1 MWLAPDEAGFTQG
14 EILFEQ
20 IIRAVSVGVC
30 SGAFSFA
37 DRPVLVR
44 YVVTKLSQW
53 VLNNGTND
61 NNKLSRDIVSWMW
74 TFIFNTLSSTKV
86 LILGD

>member
-1 MWLAPDEAGFTQG
+1 MISSRLLVDEAGFTQG

-30 SGAFSFA
+30 SGDFSFA

-44 YVVTKLSQW
+44 YVVTRLSQ
-53 VLNNGTND
+53 
-61 NNKLSRDIVSWMW
+61 
-74 TFIFNTLSSTKV
+74 
-86 LILGD
+86 